1 MEDDKPSNA
10 QHLICCTTTAQ
21 HVHVSWPETVTPEGY
36 AEQLWNAPQYP
47 HHNNKI
53 WKLWQCR
60 CPCSPGHH
68 SPGPFV
74 TRPHYGHMRKWIIWQ
89 IQWGTQYSPS
99 LGWITRS
106 ILATSGLTC
115 PLGTCHPPTTYIE
128 ELTQL
133 TDRLHHLTMTLQPH
147 PAPSLK
153 KNLYTQLCKHTQTP
167 GMPHRERQT
176 SPHSYSKI
184 SPHSMDK
191 TPKS

>member
-1 MEDDKPSNA
+1 MKPLPIYGRWQTQQCSA
-10 QHLICCTTTAQ
+10 QPLPCKWLFSLICCTTTAQ

-36 AEQLWNAPQYP
+36 AEQLWNTPQYP

-106 ILATSGLTC
+106 ILATSGLAC
-115 PLGTCHPPTTYIE
+115 PLGTCHPPTHIHWRVDIAY
-128 ELTQL
+128 
-133 TDRLHHLTMTLQPH
+133 R
-147 PAPSLK
+147 
-153 KNLYTQLCKHTQTP
+153 
-167 GMPHRERQT
+167 
-176 SPHSYSKI
+176 
-184 SPHSMDK
+184 
-191 TPKS
+191 

>member
-1 MEDDKPSNA
+1 MQMSLLPRTPLPWTFCH
-10 QHLICCTTTAQ
+10 QTTL
-21 HVHVSWPETVTPEGY
+21 WPHEAIHE
-36 AEQLWNAPQYP
+36 
-47 HHNNKI
+47 I
-53 WKLWQCR
+53 
-60 CPCSPGHH
+60 
-68 SPGPFV
+68 
-74 TRPHYGHMRKWIIWQ
+74 KWIIWQ

-115 PLGTCHPPTTYIE
+115 PLGTCHPPTTITSHPKTYIE

-167 GMPHRERQT
+167 GMPHRKKRYPQANLT
-176 SPHSYSKI
+176 TFLLQDIPTFNGQ
-184 SPHSMDK
+184 D
-191 TPKS
+191 